1 MYFPSKK
8 DLWLY
13 PIYWGCIFVCFTPF
27 YVGRD
32 YGTLFFLI
40 PLAILLVWSWF
51 TTGYKVDNENLIIQY
66 GPVKK
71 KIPIKD
77 IRKIRKTKNPL
88 SAPALSFDRLEISY
102 GSGYGFGMALI
113 SPKDKQ
119 SFVSLLK
126 SKNPQIEVDTKIK
139 L

>member
-8 DLWLY
+8 DIWLY
-13 PIYWGCIFVCFTPF
+13 PIYWCCIVVCFTPLLI
-27 YVGRD
+27 GED
-32 YGTLFFLI
+32 YGALFFLR
-40 PLAILLVWSWF
+40 PLAILLGWCWF
-51 TTGYKVDNENLIIQY
+51 TTGYKVSEETLIIQY
-66 GPVKK
+66 GPIKK

-77 IRKIRKTKNPL
+77 IRRIRKSKNPL
-88 SAPALSFDRLEISY
+88 SAPALSLDRLEISY